1 MTQKGELLLASTRGL
16 LPRGDVPRELCVRRD
31 ADSAPVP
38 HSRAR
43 RGAPGELP
51 WGSSQTLLS
60 TSPRRPLPASWAD
73 LGPCSDSGKM
83 GSSAWYAPGLPD
95 VLHLPAF
102 SQVWV
107 SKMSSSLLRFIFA
120 VLSLSSAQISFLF
133 LFLEFSFSWWDPE
146 KLSIPQRDEMGK
158 APGPCSELSGQA
170 RGALPTWFP
179 GAGWSVFAGMPG
191 TLPCPRGWLEANL
204 EVPKPEIWEV
214 TGGK

>member
-1 MTQKGELLLASTRGL
+1 M
-16 LPRGDVPRELCVRRD
+16 RRD
-31 ADSAPVP
+31 ADSVPVP

-73 LGPCSDSGKM
+73 LGPCSELGKM

-95 VLHLPAF
+95 VLQLPAF

-107 SKMSSSLLRFIFA
+107 HKIISSLLLFICA
-120 VLSLSSAQISFLF
+120 WLSLSSAQASFLF
-133 LFLEFSFSWWDPE
+133 LFLDFSFSWWEPAN
-146 KLSIPQRDEMGK
+146 LSIPQRDEMGK
-158 APGPCSELSGQA
+158 APSPCSELSGQA

-179 GAGWSVFAGMPG
+179 GAGWSVVAGVPG
-191 TLPCPRGWLEANL
+191 TLPCPRGCLEANL

-214 TGGK
+214 AGGK